1 MAKEDDDKWLEELTG
16 KTRKEIEKEFR
27 ESLKRMGILEKMDR
41 ATELDDESRRRR
53 RQLGEPTEKKLRNK
67 PTRWGKT
74 KKKNAIKENKK
85 TKRNVTYPS
94 TLAPQLKKIDRVYL
108 SSDFEFLSFE
118 GNVHICTS

>member
-1 MAKEDDDKWLEELTG
+1 MAKKDDDKWLEELTG

-67 PTRWGKT
+67 PTGTQYKHWQDVRDGGAIT
-74 KKKNAIKENKK
+74 KKYGMREGGF
-85 TKRNVTYPS
+85 TKRGGMY
-94 TLAPQLKKIDRVYL
+94 KKGY
-108 SSDFEFLSFE
+108 
-118 GNVHICTS
+118 